1 MKMKFV
7 VFLLFLIL
15 GCRCDVQILIDRN
28 GDYNITIN
36 NQLWLRSSRT
46 AIYADDR
53 WYSTEDK
60 SLSLVGITT
69 AEGTDPNLGR
79 WNETKVTYDL
89 ARSGKTTQ
97 VIAHIRQWD
106 GVSAFTFHLETGDT
120 ELTTKI
126 ALGNDTIRTVFPS
139 FIVEK
144 INTNDDRGYIT
155 LGGNTEFFYLQL

>member
-1 MKMKFV
+1 MHLV
-7 VFLLFLIL
+7 VFLLLIL
-15 GCRCDVQILIDRN
+15 RCWCDIQVLIDSY

-60 SLSLVGITT
+60 SLSFVSITT

-89 ARSGKTTQ
+89 VRTGKTTP
-97 VIAHIRQWD
+97 VIAHIRQWSM
-106 GVSAFTFHLETGDT
+106 VSAFTFHLETGDI
-120 ELTTKI
+120 ELTAKI
-126 ALGNDTIRTVFPS
+126 GLGNDTVRTVYPS
-139 FIVEK
+139 FLIEK
-144 INTNDDRGYIT
+144 MNINDDRGYIT
-155 LGGNTEFFYLQL
+155 LGGNIGFFYIRR